1 MEAEPTKTQTLPKG
15 TEVQAIPV
23 QIGKTTRRR
32 HITGM
37 MALNIPDP
45 AYPGGDWHQY
55 ASWFATEP
63 ETLRPQF
70 YTDEN
75 TYGVILDRLGDSGVE
90 DARAGLRILGHPAG
104 ESETPIW
111 SATYDRAVIEIAWKR
126 LQYERKHEG
135 VTGYIPVDS
144 GDVRSW
150 LLRTIY
156 WVRLNWWAWK
166 LRRALTGSE
175 RRKWDEWRR
184 EWRPWG
190 A

>member
-1 MEAEPTKTQTLPKG
+1 MPEG
-15 TEVQAIPV
+15 TELQAIPV
-23 QIGKTTRRR
+23 QIGNTTRRH

-63 ETLRPQF
+63 EILRPQF

-75 TYGVILDRLGDSGVE
+75 TYRVVLDKLGDKGVE
-90 DARAGLRILGHPAG
+90 DARAGFRILGHPAG
-104 ESETPIW
+104 DAETSIW

-126 LQYERKHEG
+126 LQYERKHKG

-144 GDVRSW
+144 NDVRSW
-150 LLRTIY
+150 LLRTIH
-156 WVRLNWWAWK
+156 WVRLNWWGWK
-166 LRRALTGSE
+166 LRWSLTGAE
-175 RRKWDEWRR
+175 RHKWDGWRR
-184 EWRPWG
+184 EWRPW